1 MHALYASLQDVS
13 SPFRKGY
20 FASMKLFIIGRTGKG
35 VEYQE
40 LSVLC
45 QRTLRLLL
53 IKLWF
58 RRGGPILFIRRLDDK
73 LIPPFG
79 NSLPGLRLGGALLGR
94 LLGKSCK
101 NVLMRFYSIYI
112 F

>member
-40 LSVLC
+40 LSVLI
-45 QRTLRLLL
+45 TLSTYLTVTVNKTL
-53 IKLWF
+53 
-58 RRGGPILFIRRLDDK
+58 
-73 LIPPFG
+73 
-79 NSLPGLRLGGALLGR
+79 
-94 LLGKSCK
+94 
-101 NVLMRFYSIYI
+101 V
-112 F
+112 